1 MAYKNQQQ
9 FIEALEKAGELVRI
23 KAYVDPKLEMAEIT
37 DRMSK
42 QAGGGKALLFEN
54 SGYEFPVLMNAYGSE
69 KRMCMALGVEHLDD
83 VAKQIEELF
92 KLLASPKEGIIDKL
106 KFLPKLN
113 QFASWMPK
121 IKSGRGECQE
131 IIMTDP
137 DITRLP
143 VITCWPKD
151 GGPFVTLP
159 VIHTKDPN
167 TGIRNVGMYR
177 MQVFGPMLT
186 AMHWHKHKVS
196 AKHFNEYKKL
206 GKRMPVAVALGG
218 DPVYAYSATAPL
230 PENVDEY
237 MLAGFL
243 RKKKV
248 ELVKCITQPEVEVP
262 ADADFVIEGYVDPDD
277 EMIWEGPFGDHTG
290 YYSLPDWY
298 PRFHITAITH
308 KKDPVYPATIVGIPP
323 QEDAWL
329 GKATERIF
337 LAPIKMTMVPEIID
351 MDMPVEG
358 VFHNLVIVKIKKDF
372 AGQGQ
377 KVMNAMWGAGQMM
390 FNKILVLASPPNSLS
405 KGEGASESSLN
416 LTDYEKVA
424 REVFKNLNPATDIY
438 FSQGPMDVLD
448 HSCSKLGFGGKMCV
462 DGTMKFEEEKD
473 ESYKLQAVSYKL
485 NAEFLRNRFPEIYE
499 VNTSLVKKEIP
510 CLIISVEK
518 NRKGHIRKLHEQ
530 ICELQEV
537 EGIKMILYVE
547 HTVDANDLP
556 TALWRFCNN
565 LDPKRDHMLCEMGPK
580 TEESDKE
587 INVKRQTSNVKSSSC
602 MGFDGTRKTKEFDDF
617 HRDWP
622 NIIVADDATIKAV
635 DEKWDSLGI
644 GKFIPSP
651 SLKFKKQMYGEEAA
665 VSPVSKG
672 GTFVE
677 ELLRI
682 QSYF

>member
-1 MAYKNQQQ
+1 MAWKNQQQ

-23 KAYVDPKLEMAEIT
+23 KSYINPKLEIAEIT

-42 QAGGGKALLFEN
+42 QPGGGKALLFEN
-54 SGYEFPVLMNAYGSE
+54 TGYEFPVLMNAYGSD
-69 KRMCMALGVEHLDD
+69 KRMCMALGVNHLDD
-83 VAKQIEELF
+83 VAKEIESLF
-92 KLLASPKEGIIDKL
+92 RLLSAPKEGILDKL
-106 KFLPKLN
+106 KLLPKLS

-121 IKSGRGECQE
+121 VKKGRGECQE
-131 IIMTDP
+131 VIMPSP
-137 DITRLP
+137 DITKLP

-159 VIHTKDPN
+159 IIHTKDPN
-167 TGIRNVGMYR
+167 TNSRNVGMYR
-177 MQVFGPMLT
+177 MQVFGPTLT
-186 AMHWHKHKVS
+186 GMHWHKHKVS

-206 GKRMPVAVALGG
+206 NKRMPVAVALGG

-262 ADADFVIEGYVDPDD
+262 ADADFIIEGYVDPND
-277 EMIWEGPFGDHTG
+277 ELIWEGPFGDHTG

-308 KKDPVYPATIVGIPP
+308 KKNPVYPATIVGIPP

-337 LAPIKMTMVPEIID
+337 LAPIKMTMVPEIVD

-358 VFHNLVIVKIKKDF
+358 VFHNLVITKIKKDY

-390 FNKILVLASPPNSLS
+390 FNKILVQASPSPSEGGVSEDSL
-405 KGEGASESSLN
+405 KINNYEN
-416 LTDYEKVA
+416 LAKT
-424 REVFKNLNPATDIY
+424 VFKNLNPATDIY
-438 FSQGPMDVLD
+438 FSTGPMDVLD
-448 HSCSKLGFGGKMCV
+448 HSCSKLGFGGKMCI
-462 DGTMKFEEEKD
+462 DGTAKFEEEKD
-473 ESYKLQAVSYKL
+473 DSYESGVVNRESLVSELAFK
-485 NAEFLRNRFPEIYE
+485 NRFNEIAG
-499 VNTSLVKKEIP
+499 VNTSLLKKEIP
-510 CLIISVEK
+510 CLIISVQK
-518 NRKGHIRKLHEQ
+518 NRKGHIKELHEQ
-530 ICELQEV
+530 ICSLKET
-537 EGIKMILYVE
+537 EGVKMILYVE

-565 LDPKRDHMLCEMGPK
+565 LDPKRDNHLC
-580 TEESDKE
+580 
-587 INVKRQTSNVKSSSC
+587 KRPTNDSRLTTKDSYFAC

-635 DEKWDSLGI
+635 DEKWNQLGI
-644 GKFIPSP
+644 GEFIPSP
-651 SLKFKKQMYGEEAA
+651 SLKFKGQMYGEEA
-665 VSPVSKG
+665 VVK
-672 GTFVE
+672 
-677 ELLRI
+677 
-682 QSYF
+682 